1 MRSQARSLYPEI
13 KPYRTGELEVPI
25 GHTLY
30 YEECGNPTGKPVVF
44 LHGGP
49 GAGAAGKSR
58 QFFDPNVYRIII
70 FDQRGCGRSKPHT
83 SLEDNTTWKLVAD
96 IEALRMHLGIKQW
109 MVFGGSWGST
119 LALAYAQ
126 TCPEHV
132 TELVLRGI
140 FLFRKWELD
149 WMYQEG
155 ASRLFPDA
163 WEHFLAPIPTN
174 ERHDLLKAYY
184 QRLTSS
190 DDATV
195 LKAAK
200 AWSRWEAAI
209 SHLIPEEEEIHKS
222 EENKFARAIAR
233 IESHFFVNKG
243 FFKREEQLLEDV
255 WKIRHIPAVIVHG
268 RYDAICPI
276 HTAWE
281 LHTAWPDADFRIV
294 QDAGHSAYES
304 GIVHELVTATDRYR

>member
-1 MRSQARSLYPEI
+1 MRSKTRSLYPEI
-13 KPYRTGELEVPI
+13 QLYRTGELEVPI

-30 YEECGNPTGKPVVF
+30 YEECGTPTGKPVVF

-49 GAGAAGKSR
+49 GAGAAEKSR

-70 FDQRGCGRSKPHT
+70 FDQRGCGRSKPHA
-83 SLEDNTTWKLVAD
+83 SLEDNTTWTLIAD

-140 FLFRKWELD
+140 FLLRQWELD

-163 WEHFLAPIPTN
+163 WENFLAPIPTN
-174 ERHDLLKAYY
+174 ERHDLLQAYY
-184 QRLTSS
+184 QRLTSA

-209 SHLIPEEEEIHKS
+209 SHLIPEEDEIRKS
-222 EENKFARAIAR
+222 EEDKFARAIAR
-233 IESHFFVNKG
+233 IEAHFFVNKG
-243 FFKREEQLLEDV
+243 FFNREEQLLEDV
-255 WKIRHIPAVIVHG
+255 EKIRHIPAVIVHG
-268 RYDAICPI
+268 RYDVICPI
-276 HTAWE
+276 KTAWE
-281 LHTAWPDADFRIV
+281 LHTAWPEADFRIV
-294 QDAGHSAYES
+294 PDAGHSAYES
-304 GIVHELVTATDRYR
+304 GIAHELVTATDCYR